1 MDDILIEC
9 SPGISGDMLLGA
21 FYDLGVPKKVIEQP
35 LIDLGLKNLY
45 QLDFKESKSC
55 SIRGI
60 KAKVE
65 NIDSGP
71 SKRTWRSIKELIL
84 NGHLEDKLKK
94 IIYEVFESLAIAEGK
109 VHGIKSED
117 VHFHEIGAID
127 SLVDIIGVCAA
138 FNYLNPKW
146 VYCNEPTLGKGFV
159 QTEHGKLS
167 VPAPAVIELV
177 RQKNIKV
184 LSNCGSSIE
193 GELSTPTGI
202 ALLANLVDYLEP
214 PSKYSIN
221 SYGVGIGNL
230 NFPFPNLVRVYKIAS
245 FNNSSDN
252 DNEQISPKCEEI
264 IIQEA
269 WIDDQTAEDIS
280 NFVEKLRIEGA
291 YDVSYQAINM
301 KKNRI
306 GFSIQAILPIEK
318 KEFFRRLWFDYS
330 NTIGVRERTQSRWI
344 LLRRRGECSTIF
356 GNIKVKQTLKPDGS
370 IIMKPENDEVLRLNL
385 EHKIST
391 YEIRKIIKESSNKF
405 KAFEN
410 WK

>member
-1 MDDILIEC
+1 MEDVLIEC

-35 LIDLGLKNLY
+35 LIDLGLKDLF
-45 QLDFKESKSC
+45 QLEFKESKSC

-60 KAKVE
+60 KTKVE
-65 NIDSGP
+65 NIDFSP
-71 SKRTWRSIKELIL
+71 IKRTWSSIKELIL
-84 NGHLEDKLKK
+84 SSNLDNKLKK
-94 IIYEVFESLAIAEGK
+94 LIYEVFESLAIAEGK

-117 VHFHEIGAID
+117 VHFHEIGATD

-138 FNYLNPKW
+138 LNYLNPKK
-146 VYCNEPTLGKGFV
+146 VYCNEPMLGRGFV

-167 VPAPAVIELV
+167 VPPPAVIELI

-184 LSNCGSSIE
+184 LSSLDSIE

-202 ALLANLVDYLEP
+202 ALLANLVDYLKLP
-214 PSKYSIN
+214 PKYSIN

-230 NFPFPNLVRVYKIAS
+230 KFPFPNLVRVYKISS
-245 FNNSSDN
+245 FEDSSI
-252 DNEQISPKCEEI
+252 NEAINPKYETISV
-264 IIQEA
+264 QEA
-269 WIDDQTAEDIS
+269 WIDDQTPEDIS

-306 GFSIQAILPIEK
+306 GFSIQVILPIEK

-330 NTIGVRERTQSRWI
+330 NTIGVRERTQSRWT
-344 LLRRRGECSTIF
+344 LLRRRGECSTTF
-356 GNIKVKQTLKPDGS
+356 GDIKVKQTLKPDGS
-370 IIMKPENDEVLRLNL
+370 IIMKPENDEVLRLKL

-391 YEIRKIIKESSNKF
+391 YEIRKIINESSKKF

>member
-1 MDDILIEC
+1 MEDVLIEC

-35 LIDLGLKNLY
+35 LIDLGLKDLY
-45 QLDFKESKSC
+45 QIDFKESKSC

-65 NIDSGP
+65 NIDCST

-84 NGHLEDKLKK
+84 NGQLEDKLKK

-109 VHGIKSED
+109 VHGIKSDE

-138 FNYLNPKW
+138 LNYLNPKR
-146 VYCNEPTLGKGFV
+146 VYCNEPMLGKGFV

-167 VPAPAVIELV
+167 VPPPAVIELI

-184 LSNCGSSIE
+184 LSSLDSIE
-193 GELSTPTGI
+193 GELSTPTGVS
-202 ALLANLVDYLEP
+202 LLVNLVDYHET

-230 NFPFPNLVRVYKIAS
+230 KFPFPNLVRVYKISS
-245 FNNSSDN
+245 FEDSSIDDN
-252 DNEQISPKCEEI
+252 AQISPKCEEI
-264 IIQEA
+264 SIQEA
-269 WIDDQTAEDIS
+269 WIDDQTPEDIS

-306 GFSIQAILPIEK
+306 GFSIQVILPIEK

-344 LLRRRGECSTIF
+344 LLRRRGECSTTF
-356 GNIKVKQTLKPDGS
+356 GNINVKQTLKPDGS
-370 IIMKPENDEVLRLNL
+370 ITMKPENDEVLRIQLK
-385 EHKIST
+385 HKIST
-391 YEIRKIIKESSNKF
+391 YEIRKIIKESSKKF

>member
-1 MDDILIEC
+1 MNDVLIEC

-35 LIDLGLKNLY
+35 LIDLGLRDSY
-45 QLDFKESKSC
+45 HLDFKESKSF

-65 NIDSGP
+65 NIDQSP
-71 SKRTWRSIKELIL
+71 ISRTWRSIKEVIL
-84 NGHLEDKLKK
+84 NGQLEDKLKQL
-94 IIYEVFESLAIAEGK
+94 IYEVFESLAIAEGK
-109 VHGIKSED
+109 VHGIKSEN

-138 FNYLNPKW
+138 LNYLKPKR
-146 VYCNEPTLGKGFV
+146 VYCNEPMLGKGFV

-167 VPAPAVIELV
+167 VPPPAVIELI
-177 RQKNIKV
+177 RQSNIRV
-184 LSNCGSSIE
+184 LSSFDSIQ

-202 ALLANLVDYLEP
+202 ALLSNLVDYFQP
-214 PSKYSIN
+214 PSKYSIK

-230 NFPFPNLVRVYKIAS
+230 KLQLPNLVRVYKISS
-245 FNNSSDN
+245 FDVPST
-252 DNEQISPKCEEI
+252 NEQINPKYEEI
-264 IIQEA
+264 SIQEA
-269 WIDDQTAEDIS
+269 WIDDQTPEEIS

-291 YDVSYQAINM
+291 LDVSYQAINM

-330 NTIGVRERTQSRWI
+330 NTIGIREKTQSRWI
-344 LLRRRGECSTIF
+344 LLRRRGECSTIL
-356 GNIKVKQTLKPDGS
+356 GNVKVKQILKPDGS
-370 IIMKPENDEVLRLNL
+370 VTMKPENDEVLRLKL
-385 EHKIST
+385 ERKIST
-391 YEIRKIIKESSNKF
+391 DEIRKIIKESSKEF

-410 WK
+410 WQ

>member
-1 MDDILIEC
+1 MEDLLIEC

-35 LIDLGLKNLY
+35 LIDLGLKDLY
-45 QLDFKESKSC
+45 HLDFKESKSS

-60 KAKVE
+60 RVKVE
-65 NIDSGP
+65 DIHYSP
-71 SKRTWRSIKELIL
+71 IKRTWRSIKELIS
-84 NGHLEDKLKK
+84 NGNLKNNLK
-94 IIYEVFESLAIAEGK
+94 QLIYEVFESIASAEGK

-138 FNYLNPKW
+138 LNYLNPKR
-146 VYCNEPTLGKGFV
+146 VYCNEPMLGKGFV

-167 VPAPAVIELV
+167 VPPPAVIELI
-177 RQKNIKV
+177 RRKNIKV
-184 LSNCGSSIE
+184 LSSFESIE

-202 ALLANLVDYLEP
+202 ALLSNLVDNLQT
-214 PSKYSIN
+214 PSKYTIN
-221 SYGVGIGNL
+221 SYGVGIGKL
-230 NFPFPNLVRVYKIAS
+230 KFPFPNLVRVYKITS
-245 FNNSSDN
+245 FENPSI
-252 DNEQISPKCEEI
+252 NEQINPKCEEI
-264 IIQEA
+264 SLQEA
-269 WIDDQTAEDIS
+269 WIDDQTPEDIS
-280 NFVEKLRIEGA
+280 NFVEKLRFEGA

-318 KEFFRRLWFDYS
+318 REFFRRLWFDYS

-344 LLRRRGECSTIF
+344 LLRRRGECSTTF

-370 IIMKPENDEVLRLNL
+370 ITMKPENDEVLRLKL
-385 EHKIST
+385 EHKISAE
-391 YEIRKIIKESSNKF
+391 EIRKIIKNSSKKF
-405 KAFEN
+405 IAFEN

>member
-1 MDDILIEC
+1 MEDVLIEC

-35 LIDLGLKNLY
+35 LIDLGLKDLY
-45 QLDFKESKSC
+45 HLDFKESKSC

-65 NIDSGP
+65 NIDCSP
-71 SKRTWRSIKELIL
+71 IKRTWRSIKELIS
-84 NGHLEDKLKK
+84 NGKLEDKLKQ
-94 IIYEVFESLAIAEGK
+94 IIFEVFESLASAEGK

-138 FNYLNPKW
+138 LNYLNPKK
-146 VYCNEPTLGKGFV
+146 VYCNEPMLGKGFV

-167 VPAPAVIELV
+167 VPPPAVIELI
-177 RQKNIKV
+177 RKRNIKV
-184 LSNCGSSIE
+184 LSSFDSIE

-202 ALLANLVDYLEP
+202 ALLSNLVDYMQP

-230 NFPFPNLVRVYKIAS
+230 KFPFPNLVRVYKIYSFEDYS
-245 FNNSSDN
+245 FNQ
-252 DNEQISPKCEEI
+252 QINPKCEEI
-264 IIQEA
+264 SIQEA
-269 WIDDQTAEDIS
+269 WIDDQTPEDIS

-318 KEFFRRLWFDYS
+318 KEYFRRLWFDYS

-344 LLRRRGECSTIF
+344 LLRRRGECSTKF

-370 IIMKPENDEVLRLNL
+370 ITMKPENDEVLRLEI

-391 YEIRKIIKESSNKF
+391 DEIRKIIKESSKKF

>member
-1 MDDILIEC
+1 MDDVLIEC

-35 LIDLGLKNLY
+35 LIDLGLKDLY
-45 QLDFKESKSC
+45 QLDFRESKSC

-65 NIDSGP
+65 DIDCSP
-71 SKRTWRSIKELIL
+71 IKRTWRSIKELIL

-109 VHGIKSED
+109 VHGIKSDE

-127 SLVDIIGVCAA
+127 SLVDIIGVCSAL
-138 FNYLNPKW
+138 NYLNPKR
-146 VYCNEPTLGKGFV
+146 VYCNEPMLGKGFV

-167 VPAPAVIELV
+167 VPPPAVIELI

-184 LSNCGSSIE
+184 LSSLNSLD

-202 ALLANLVDYLEP
+202 ALLANFVDYPEP

-230 NFPFPNLVRVYKIAS
+230 KFTFPNLVRVYKITS
-245 FNNSSDN
+245 FEDFSINDN
-252 DNEQISPKCEEI
+252 DQTSPKCEEI
-264 IIQEA
+264 SIQEA
-269 WIDDQTAEDIS
+269 WIDDQSPEDIS

-306 GFSIQAILPIEK
+306 GFSIQVILPIEK

-330 NTIGVRERTQSRWI
+330 NTIGVRERNQSRWI
-344 LLRRRGECSTIF
+344 LLRRTGECSTTF
-356 GNIKVKQTLKPDGS
+356 GKIKVKQTLKPDGS
-370 IIMKPENDEVLRLNL
+370 IIMKPENDEVLRLQL
-385 EHKIST
+385 KHKIST
-391 YEIRKIIKESSNKF
+391 YEIRKIIRESSKNF
-405 KAFEN
+405 QAFEN

>member
-1 MDDILIEC
+1 MEDILIEC

-21 FYDLGVPKKVIEQP
+21 LYDLGVPKKVIEQP
-35 LIDLGLKNLY
+35 LFDLGLKDLY
-45 QLDFKESKSC
+45 HLEFRESKSS

-60 KAKVE
+60 RVKVK
-65 NIDSGP
+65 NIDRSP
-71 SKRTWRSIKELIL
+71 IKRTWRSIKKLIL
-84 NGHLEDKLKK
+84 NGNLEDKLKQK
-94 IIYEVFESLAIAEGK
+94 IYNVFESLANAEGK

-138 FNYLNPKW
+138 FNYLNPKK
-146 VYCNEPTLGKGFV
+146 VFCNEPMLGKGFV

-167 VPAPAVIELV
+167 VPTPAVIELI
-177 RQKNIKV
+177 RQKDIKV
-184 LSNCGSSIE
+184 LTSFESIE

-202 ALLANLVDYLEP
+202 ALISNLADYLQP

-230 NFPFPNLVRVYKIAS
+230 KLPFPNLVRVYKITS
-245 FNNSSDN
+245 FEDSSTN
-252 DNEQISPKCEEI
+252 RQINPKCEEI
-264 IIQEA
+264 SVQEA
-269 WIDDQTAEDIS
+269 WIDDQTPEDIC
-280 NFVEKLRIEGA
+280 NFIEKLRVEGA
-291 YDVSYQAINM
+291 YDVSYHAINM

-318 KEFFRRLWFDYS
+318 KEFFRGLWFDYS
-330 NTIGVRERTQSRWI
+330 KTIGVRERTQSRWI
-344 LLRRRGECSTIF
+344 LLRRRGECSTTF
-356 GNIKVKQTLKPDGS
+356 GKIKVKQTLRPDGS
-370 IIMKPENDEVLRLNL
+370 ITMKPENDEVLRLKL

-391 YEIRKIIKESSNKF
+391 EEIRKIINESSTKF
-405 KAFEN
+405 KASEN

>member
-1 MDDILIEC
+1 MDDVLIEC

-35 LIDLGLKNLY
+35 LIDLGLKDLYNLN
-45 QLDFKESKSC
+45 FEESKSC
-55 SIRGI
+55 SIRGV

-65 NIDSGP
+65 SIDCSP
-71 SKRTWRSIKELIL
+71 TKRNWKSIKELIL
-84 NGHLEDKLKK
+84 NGQLEDKLQQ
-94 IIYEVFESLAIAEGK
+94 IIYEVFESLANAEGK
-109 VHGIKSED
+109 VHGIKPED

-138 FNYLNPKW
+138 WNYLNPRK

-167 VPAPAVIELV
+167 VPPPAVIELI
-177 RQKNIKV
+177 RKKNIKV
-184 LSNCGSSIE
+184 LSCFDQIE

-202 ALLANLVDYLEP
+202 ALLSNLVDYFRP

-230 NFPFPNLVRVYKIAS
+230 KLPFPNLVRVYEIVS
-245 FNNSSDN
+245 FEDSSINQQNSPN
-252 DNEQISPKCEEI
+252 CEEI
-264 IIQEA
+264 SIQEA
-269 WIDDQTAEDIS
+269 WIDDQTPEDVS

-291 YDVSYQAINM
+291 YDVSYQSINM

-330 NTIGVRERTQSRWI
+330 NTIGVRERIQSRWT
-344 LLRRRGECSTIF
+344 LLRRRGECSTTF

-370 IIMKPENDEVLRLNL
+370 ITMKPENDEILRLNL
-385 EHKIST
+385 EHKIT
-391 YEIRKIIKESSNKF
+391 TNEIRKIIKESSKEF

>member
-1 MDDILIEC
+1 MEDIFIEC
-9 SPGISGDMLLGA
+9 SPGVSGDMLLGA
-21 FYDLGVPKKVIEQP
+21 FYDLGVPKKVFEQP
-35 LIDLGLKNLY
+35 LIDLGLKDLY
-45 QLDFKESKSC
+45 QLEFKESKSF

-60 KAKVE
+60 KVKVE
-65 NIDSGP
+65 NIDSIP
-71 SKRTWRSIKELIL
+71 IKRTWRSIKELIL

-94 IIYEVFESLAIAEGK
+94 LIYEVFESLASAEGK

-138 FNYLNPKW
+138 LNFLNPNR
-146 VYCNEPTLGKGFV
+146 VFCNEPMLGKGFV

-167 VPAPAVIELV
+167 VPTPAVIELIK
-177 RQKNIKV
+177 RKKLKV
-184 LSNCGSSIE
+184 LSSIDSVE

-202 ALLANLVDYLEP
+202 ALLSNLVEDAQP
-214 PSKYSIN
+214 PSKYSID

-230 NFPFPNLVRVYKIAS
+230 KFPFPNLVRVYKISS
-245 FNNSSDN
+245 FGDSFFNQKDN
-252 DNEQISPKCEEI
+252 PKCEKI
-264 IIQEA
+264 SIQES
-269 WIDDQTAEDIS
+269 WIDDQTPEDIS

-301 KKNRI
+301 KKDRI
-306 GFSIQAILPIEK
+306 GFAIQVILPIEK
-318 KEFFRRLWFDYS
+318 NEYFRRLWFDYS

-344 LLRRRGECSTIF
+344 LLRRRGEISTTF

-370 IIMKPENDEVLRLNL
+370 ITMKPENDEVLRLKL

-391 YEIRKIIKESSNKF
+391 DEIRKIIKESSKEF

>member
-1 MDDILIEC
+1 MEDLLIEC

-35 LIDLGLKNLY
+35 LIDLGLKDLY

-60 KAKVE
+60 KTKVE
-65 NIDSGP
+65 NIESSP
-71 SKRTWRSIKELIL
+71 IKRTWRSIKELIL

-109 VHGIKSED
+109 VHGIKSDE

-138 FNYLNPKW
+138 LNYLNPKR
-146 VYCNEPTLGKGFV
+146 VYCNEPMLGKGFV

-167 VPAPAVIELV
+167 VPPPAVIELI

-184 LSNCGSSIE
+184 LSSLNSID

-202 ALLANLVDYLEP
+202 ALLANFVDYPEP
-214 PSKYSIN
+214 PSKYSIK

-230 NFPFPNLVRVYKIAS
+230 KFTFPNLVRVYKITS
-245 FNNSSDN
+245 FEDFSIN

-264 IIQEA
+264 SIQEA
-269 WIDDQTAEDIS
+269 WIDDQTPEDIS

-306 GFSIQAILPIEK
+306 GFSIQVILPIEK

-344 LLRRRGECSTIF
+344 LLRRRGECATTF

-370 IIMKPENDEVLRLNL
+370 IITKPENDEVLRLQL
-385 EHKIST
+385 KYKKST
-391 YEIRKIIKESSNKF
+391 NEIRKIIKESSKKF

>member
-1 MDDILIEC
+1 MEEIFIEC

-21 FYDLGVPKKVIEQP
+21 FYDLGVPKKVIEKP
-35 LIDLGLKNLY
+35 LIDLGLKDLY
-45 QLDFKESKSC
+45 QIDFKESKSC

-60 KAKVE
+60 KTKVE
-65 NIDSGP
+65 NIDCIP
-71 SKRTWRSIKELIL
+71 INRTWKSIKELIL

-109 VHGIKSED
+109 VHGIKSDD

-127 SLVDIIGVCAA
+127 SLVDIIGVCASL
-138 FNYLNPKW
+138 NYLNPKR
-146 VYCNEPTLGKGFV
+146 VYCNEPMLGKGFV

-167 VPAPAVIELV
+167 VPPPAVIELI

-184 LSNCGSSIE
+184 LSSFDSIE

-202 ALLANLVDYLEP
+202 ALLSNLVHNLQP
-214 PSKYSIN
+214 PSKYSVN
-221 SYGVGIGNL
+221 SYGVGIGNKK
-230 NFPFPNLVRVYKIAS
+230 FPFANLVRVYKIAS
-245 FNNSSDN
+245 FDDYSFNR
-252 DNEQISPKCEEI
+252 QINPKFEEI
-264 IIQEA
+264 SIQEA
-269 WIDDQTAEDIS
+269 WIDDQTSEDIS

-318 KEFFRRLWFDYS
+318 REYFRRLWFDYS
-330 NTIGVRERTQSRWI
+330 NTIGVRERTQSRWT
-344 LLRRRGECSTIF
+344 LLRRRGECSTPF

-370 IIMKPENDEVLRLNL
+370 IAMKPENEEVLRLKL
-385 EHKIST
+385 KHKQST
-391 YEIRKIIKESSNKF
+391 NEIRKIIEDSSKKF

>member
-1 MDDILIEC
+1 MEDVLIEC
-9 SPGISGDMLLGA
+9 SPGISGDMLLAA

-35 LIDLGLKNLY
+35 LIDLGLKDLY
-45 QLDFKESKSC
+45 HLDFRESNSC

-65 NIDSGP
+65 NIDGS
-71 SKRTWRSIKELIL
+71 SIKRTWKSIKELIS
-84 NGHLEDKLKK
+84 NAQLEDKLKQ
-94 IIYEVFESLAIAEGK
+94 IIYTVFESLASAEGK

-138 FNYLNPKW
+138 LNYLNPKR
-146 VYCNEPTLGKGFV
+146 VYCNEPMLGKGFV

-167 VPAPAVIELV
+167 VPPPAVIELI

-184 LSNCGSSIE
+184 LSSFDSVE

-202 ALLANLVDYLEP
+202 ALLSNLVNHSKV

-221 SYGVGIGNL
+221 SYGVGIGKL
-230 NFPFPNLVRVYKIAS
+230 KFPFPNLVRVFKITS
-245 FNNSSDN
+245 FEDSSFKK
-252 DNEQISPKCEEI
+252 QINPKCEEVSV
-264 IIQEA
+264 QEA
-269 WIDDQTAEDIS
+269 WIDDQTPEDIS

-318 KEFFRRLWFDYS
+318 KEFFRQLWFDYS

-344 LLRRRGECSTIF
+344 LLRRRGECSTTF

-370 IIMKPENDEVLRLNL
+370 ITMKPENDEVLRLKL

-391 YEIRKIIKESSNKF
+391 EEIRKIIKDSSKKF

>member
-1 MDDILIEC
+1 MDDVFIEC

-35 LIDLGLKNLY
+35 LIDLGLKDLY
-45 QLDFKESKSC
+45 QLKFKESKSC

-65 NIDSGP
+65 NIDCSP
-71 SKRTWRSIKELIL
+71 IKRTWRSIKELIL

-109 VHGIKSED
+109 VHGIKSDE

-138 FNYLNPKW
+138 LNYLNPRR
-146 VYCNEPTLGKGFV
+146 VYCNEPMLGKGFV

-167 VPAPAVIELV
+167 VPPPAVIELI

-184 LSNCGSSIE
+184 LSSLNSID

-214 PSKYSIN
+214 PSKYSVN
-221 SYGVGIGNL
+221 SYGVGIGDL
-230 NFPFPNLVRVYKIAS
+230 KFTFPNLVRVYKITS
-245 FNNSSDN
+245 FEDFSTNVDKY
-252 DNEQISPKCEEI
+252 ISPKCEEI
-264 IIQEA
+264 SIQEA
-269 WIDDQTAEDIS
+269 WIDDQTPEDIS

-306 GFSIQAILPIEK
+306 GFSIQVILPIEK

-344 LLRRRGECSTIF
+344 LLRRRGECST
-356 GNIKVKQTLKPDGS
+356 D
-370 IIMKPENDEVLRLNL
+370 
-385 EHKIST
+385 
-391 YEIRKIIKESSNKF
+391 RKSVV
-405 KAFEN
+405 
-410 WK
+410 

>member
-1 MDDILIEC
+1 MEDVLIEC
-9 SPGISGDMLLGA
+9 SPGVSGDMLLGA

-35 LIDLGLKNLY
+35 LFDLGFKGSYNLE
-45 QLDFKESKSC
+45 FEESKSC

-65 NIDSGP
+65 NIDGRP
-71 SKRTWRSIKELIL
+71 IKRTWRSIKELIW
-84 NGHLEDKLKK
+84 NRHLKDKKLKQ
-94 IIYEVFESLAIAEGK
+94 IIYEVFESLASAEGK
-109 VHGIKSED
+109 VHGINPED
-117 VHFHEIGAID
+117 IHFHEIGAID

-138 FNYLNPKW
+138 LNYLNPNK
-146 VYCNEPTLGKGFV
+146 VYCNEPMLGRGFV

-167 VPAPAVIELV
+167 VPPPAVIELI

-184 LSNCGSSIE
+184 LSSLDSIE

-202 ALLANLVDYLEP
+202 ALLSNLVNYRQP

-230 NFPFPNLVRVYKIAS
+230 KFPFPNLVRVYKIS
-245 FNNSSDN
+245 SSDDASCN
-252 DNEQISPKCEEI
+252 QLNNPKCEEI
-264 IIQEA
+264 SVQEA
-269 WIDDQTAEDIS
+269 WIDDQTPEDIS
-280 NFVEKLRIEGA
+280 NFIEKLRIEGA
-291 YDVSYQAINM
+291 YDVSYQTINM
-301 KKNRI
+301 KKNRT
-306 GFSIQAILPIEK
+306 GFSIQAILPTEK
-318 KEFFRRLWFDYS
+318 KEKFRRLWFDYS

-344 LLRRRGECSTIF
+344 LLRRRGQCSTTL

-370 IIMKPENDEVLRLNL
+370 IAMKPENDEVLRLKL
-385 EHKIST
+385 EHNKST
-391 YEIRKIIKESSNKF
+391 EEIREIIKKSSKNF

>member
-1 MDDILIEC
+1 MEDLLIEC

-35 LIDLGLKNLY
+35 LIDLGLKDLY
-45 QLDFKESKSC
+45 HLEFKESKSC

-60 KAKVE
+60 NAKVE
-65 NIDSGP
+65 NIDCSP
-71 SKRTWRSIKELIL
+71 IKRTWKSIKELIS
-84 NGHLEDKLKK
+84 NGHLEDNLKQ
-94 IIYEVFESLAIAEGK
+94 IIYKVFESLASAEGK

-138 FNYLNPKW
+138 LNYLNPKR
-146 VYCNEPTLGKGFV
+146 VFCNEPMLGRGFV

-167 VPAPAVIELV
+167 VPPPAVIELIK
-177 RQKNIKV
+177 QKNIKV
-184 LSNCGSSIE
+184 LSSFDTVE

-202 ALLANLVDYLEP
+202 ALLSNLVDDVEP

-230 NFPFPNLVRVYKIAS
+230 KFPFPNLVRVYKISAFEDS
-245 FNNSSDN
+245 FFNQQNNPKY
-252 DNEQISPKCEEI
+252 EKIS
-264 IIQEA
+264 IQES
-269 WIDDQTAEDIS
+269 WIDDQTPEDIS

-306 GFSIQAILPIEK
+306 GFAIQVILPMEK
-318 KEFFRRLWFDYS
+318 KEYFRRLWFDYS
-330 NTIGVRERTQSRWI
+330 NTIGVRERTQFRWI
-344 LLRRRGECSTIF
+344 LLRRRGEIPTTL

-370 IIMKPENDEVLRLNL
+370 ITMKPENDEVLRLKL
-385 EHKIST
+385 KHKIST
-391 YEIRKIIKESSNKF
+391 DEIRKIIKDSGKNF

>member
-1 MDDILIEC
+1 MEDVFIEC

-35 LIDLGLKNLY
+35 LIDLGLKDLYNLE
-45 QLDFKESKSC
+45 FKESESF

-60 KAKVE
+60 KANVE
-65 NIDSGP
+65 NIDYNP
-71 SKRTWRSIKELIL
+71 TKRTWRNIKKLIL
-84 NGHLEDKLKK
+84 NGHLEEKLKQ
-94 IIYEVFESLAIAEGK
+94 IIFEVFESLAIAEGK
-109 VHGIKSED
+109 VHGIKPDE

-138 FNYLNPKW
+138 LNYLNPKK
-146 VYCNEPTLGKGFV
+146 VYCNEPMLGRGFV

-167 VPAPAVIELV
+167 VPPPAVIELI
-177 RQKNIKV
+177 RKKHIKV
-184 LSNCGSSIE
+184 VSCFDSIE

-202 ALLANLVDYLEP
+202 ALLSNLVNCLQL
-214 PSKYSIN
+214 PSKYYVN

-230 NFPFPNLVRVYKIAS
+230 KFPFPNLVRVYKITS
-245 FNNSSDN
+245 FNNLSI
-252 DNEQISPKCEEI
+252 NEQINPKCEEI
-264 IIQEA
+264 SVQEA
-269 WIDDQTAEDIS
+269 WIDDQTPEDIT

-301 KKNRI
+301 KKDRI
-306 GFSIQAILPIEK
+306 GFSIQAILPLEK
-318 KEFFRRLWFDYS
+318 REYFRRLWFDYS
-330 NTIGVRERTQSRWI
+330 NTIGVRERTQSRWV

-356 GNIKVKQTLKPDGS
+356 GNIKVKQTLRPDGT
-370 IIMKPENDEVLRLNL
+370 ITMKPENDEVLRLKL
-385 EHKIST
+385 EHKKST
-391 YEIRKIIKESSNKF
+391 EEIRKIINQSSKKF

>member
-1 MDDILIEC
+1 M
-9 SPGISGDMLLGA
+9 
-21 FYDLGVPKKVIEQP
+21 
-35 LIDLGLKNLY
+35 
-45 QLDFKESKSC
+45 
-55 SIRGI
+55 
-60 KAKVE
+60 
-65 NIDSGP
+65 
-71 SKRTWRSIKELIL
+71 
-84 NGHLEDKLKK
+84 
-94 IIYEVFESLAIAEGK
+94 
-109 VHGIKSED
+109 
-117 VHFHEIGAID
+117 
-127 SLVDIIGVCAA
+127 DIIGVCAA
-138 FNYLNPKW
+138 LNYLNPKR
-146 VYCNEPTLGKGFV
+146 VYCNEPMLGKGFV

-167 VPAPAVIELV
+167 VPPPAVIELI

-184 LSNCGSSIE
+184 LSNRDSIE

-214 PSKYSIN
+214 PSKFSIN

-230 NFPFPNLVRVYKIAS
+230 KFPFPNLVRVYKITS
-245 FNNSSDN
+245 FEDFSIN

-264 IIQEA
+264 SIQEA
-269 WIDDQTAEDIS
+269 WIDDQTPEDIS

-318 KEFFRRLWFDYS
+318 KEIFRRLWFDYS
-330 NTIGVRERTQSRWI
+330 NTIGVRERTQSRWT
-344 LLRRRGECSTIF
+344 LLRRRGECSTTF

-370 IIMKPENDEVLRLNL
+370 IITKPENDEVLRLQL
-385 EHKIST
+385 KHKIST
-391 YEIRKIIKESSNKF
+391 YEIRKIIKESGKKF

>member
-1 MDDILIEC
+1 MDDIFIEC

-35 LIDLGLKNLY
+35 LIDLGLKDLY
-45 QLDFKESKSC
+45 QLEFKESKSC

-60 KAKVE
+60 KTNVK
-65 NIDSGP
+65 NIDRSP
-71 SKRTWRSIKELIL
+71 IKRTWRSIKELIL
-84 NGHLEDKLKK
+84 NGQLEDKLKK
-94 IIYEVFESLAIAEGK
+94 IIFEVFESLASAEGK

-117 VHFHEIGAID
+117 VHFHEIGSID

-138 FNYLNPKW
+138 LNYLNPKR
-146 VYCNEPTLGKGFV
+146 VYCNEPMLGKGFV

-167 VPAPAVIELV
+167 VPPPAVIELI

-184 LSNCGSSIE
+184 LSSLNSID

-214 PSKYSIN
+214 PLKFSIN

-230 NFPFPNLVRVYKIAS
+230 KFPFPNLVRVYKITS
-245 FNNSSDN
+245 FEDSSIK

-264 IIQEA
+264 SIQEA
-269 WIDDQTAEDIS
+269 WIDDQTPEDIS

-306 GFSIQAILPIEK
+306 GFSIQVILPIEK

-330 NTIGVRERTQSRWI
+330 NTIGVRERSQSRWI
-344 LLRRRGECSTIF
+344 LLRRRGECSTTF

-370 IIMKPENDEVLRLNL
+370 IITKPENDEVLRLQL
-385 EHKIST
+385 KHKIST
-391 YEIRKIIKESSNKF
+391 FEIRKIIKESSKKF

>member
-1 MDDILIEC
+1 MDDVLIEC

-35 LIDLGLKNLY
+35 LIDLGLKDLY

-65 NIDSGP
+65 NIDCSP
-71 SKRTWRSIKELIL
+71 IKRTWRSIKELIL

-109 VHGIKSED
+109 VHGIKSDE

-138 FNYLNPKW
+138 LNYLNPKR
-146 VYCNEPTLGKGFV
+146 VYCNEPMLGKGFV

-167 VPAPAVIELV
+167 VPPPAVIELI

-184 LSNCGSSIE
+184 LSSRNSID

-202 ALLANLVDYLEP
+202 ALLANFVDYPEP

-230 NFPFPNLVRVYKIAS
+230 KFTFPNLVRVYKITS
-245 FNNSSDN
+245 FEDFSIN

-264 IIQEA
+264 SIQEA
-269 WIDDQTAEDIS
+269 WIDDQTPEDIS

-306 GFSIQAILPIEK
+306 GFSIQVILPIEK

-344 LLRRRGECSTIF
+344 LLRRRGECSTTF

-370 IIMKPENDEVLRLNL
+370 INMKPENDEVLRLKL
-385 EHKIST
+385 KHKIST
-391 YEIRKIIKESSNKF
+391 YEIRKIIKESSKKF
-405 KAFEN
+405 IAFEN